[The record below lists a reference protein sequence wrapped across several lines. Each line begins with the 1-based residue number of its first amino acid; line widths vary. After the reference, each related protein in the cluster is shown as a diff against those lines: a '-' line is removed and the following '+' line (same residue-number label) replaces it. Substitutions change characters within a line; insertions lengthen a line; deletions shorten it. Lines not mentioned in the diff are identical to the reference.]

1 MGVISFFQIEIS
13 KPKTKD
19 DAPRTI
25 GTVCRETTLAK
36 MKGMRVCIDTPN
48 MIYAS
53 ILAMS
58 HIGALTDNSGKTT
71 AHINTI
77 WAKILGLDGAG
88 IQQIWIFDSKKPNPL
103 KAAELKRRYE
113 RAFNSTDPKVQFRMN
128 SEHVE
133 DIKTLLRLCGQTY
146 VEAPDG
152 IEAEQYGAW
161 MTRGPI
167 ARARF
172 CQYMISADSDV
183 LAFGGN
189 LIRTYQKP
197 SSTGKS
203 KRLVYQVYELADI
216 LSETGLTYDKF
227 LELCVAM
234 GTDFNEKTQGIGVK
248 TALDKIKSG
257 KVALNPQQES
267 VIAYYK
273 SKPAFSPSDVTYNT
287 YDKTGLEEFLVGKGF
302 KLERVQERMSGY
314 QKLLIRNCTYLF
326 LLDGG
331 HLTKKDMYN
340 YVLTTLELEELLKK
354 LALLLYRR
362 TALDDFQR

>member
-13 KPKTKD
+13 KPKNKEEQ
-19 DAPRTI
+19 PRTI
-25 GTVCRETTLAK
+25 GGLCREITLPK
-36 MKGMRVCIDTPN
+36 MKGMRLCIDTPN
-48 MIYAS
+48 MIYSS
-53 ILAMS
+53 ILAMQS
-58 HIGALTDNSGKTT
+58 IQALTDGEGNTT

-77 WAKILGLDGAG
+77 WAKIIGLDQAG

-113 RAFNSTDPKVQFRMN
+113 KAFSSTDPKVQFRMN

-189 LIRTYQKP
+189 LIRPFQKP

-216 LSETGLTYDKF
+216 LSETNLTYDKF
-227 LELCVAM
+227 LEMCVSM
-234 GTDFNEKTQGIGVK
+234 GTDFCDKTPGIGVK
-248 TALDKIKSG
+248 TVLDKLRTLKIS
-257 KVALNPQQES
+257 LNPQQEN
-267 VIAYYK
+267 VIDYYK
-273 SKPAFSPSDVTYNT
+273 SKPTFSESDISYNT
-287 YDKTGLEEFLVGKGF
+287 YDKEGLEKFLVSKNF
-302 KLERVQERMSGY
+302 KLERVKERMSAY
-314 QKLLIRNCTYLF
+314 PKIVNS
-326 LLDGG
+326 
-331 HLTKKDMYN
+331 
-340 YVLTTLELEELLKK
+340 
-354 LALLLYRR
+354 
-362 TALDDFQR
+362 

>member
-13 KPKTKD
+13 KPKTKEEL
-19 DAPRTI
+19 PRTI
-25 GTVCRETTLAK
+25 GGLSREITLPK

-48 MIYAS
+48 MIYSS
-53 ILAMS
+53 ILAMQT
-58 HIGALTDNSGKTT
+58 IQALTDSEGRTT

-77 WAKILGLDGAG
+77 WAKIVGLDQAG
-88 IQQIWIFDSKKPNPL
+88 IQQIWIFDSKKPNAL

-113 RAFNSTDPKVQFRMN
+113 KAFNSTDPKVQFRMN
-128 SEHVE
+128 SEHIE

-146 VEAPDG
+146 VEAPEG
-152 IEAEQYGAW
+152 VEAEQYGAW

-189 LIRTYQKP
+189 LIRPYQKP

-216 LSETGLTYDKF
+216 LSEIDMDYDKF
-227 LELCVAM
+227 LEVCVAM
-234 GTDFNEKTQGIGVK
+234 GTDFCDKTPGTGVK
-248 TALDKIKSG
+248 TVLDKVRAG
-257 KVALNPQQES
+257 KISINPQQES

-273 SKPAFSPSDVTYNT
+273 SKPTFSESDISYNK
-287 YDKTGLEEFLVGKGF
+287 YDKAGLEEFLVSKNF
-302 KLERVQERMSGY
+302 KLDRVQERMSGY
-314 QKLLIRNCTYLF
+314 PKIIN
-326 LLDGG
+326 
-331 HLTKKDMYN
+331 
-340 YVLTTLELEELLKK
+340 
-354 LALLLYRR
+354 A
-362 TALDDFQR
+362 